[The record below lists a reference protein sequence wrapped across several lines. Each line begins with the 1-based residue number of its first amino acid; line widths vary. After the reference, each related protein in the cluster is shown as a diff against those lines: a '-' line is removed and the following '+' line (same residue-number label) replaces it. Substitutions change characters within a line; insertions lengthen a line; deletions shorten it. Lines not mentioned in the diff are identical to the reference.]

1 MVVGEGRRV
10 GVGGATGDDA
20 EGRKLWLYFCFV
32 FVRKFEKLEG
42 ES

>member
-1 MVVGEGRRV
+1 MGLRV
-10 GVGGATGDDA
+10 EFFGATGDDA
-20 EGRKLWLYFCFV
+20 KGRKLWLYFCFV